1 MSKLTPLI
9 AAALLAA
16 AACSSAPTASVQH
29 SPSPVTGGLANGL
42 IAYVSDGGVG
52 VMDPATGKSRIVAP
66 FSRAALRVQGIVWGP
81 APGVDHP
88 VIYFTLHDDRT
99 PERRNIAG
107 VVPWDWIFR
116 VDPFA
121 GTIEPVAAS
130 QDSQSEGPIGL
141 VANSHYLAMSY
152 GCCTSYEVDALDLTR
167 AGAQVKALTRP
178 PAEPAFFT
186 EGIAPGNSGLIA
198 VRGAGTGAWYWLNAD
213 AGVLNPFPLKPG
225 PDDGPIAISPDG
237 TMAAVALP
245 SQGAL
250 LEPIN
255 SGLPIAS
262 PTPAATPSATPS
274 PVASTS
280 PKPSP
285 PSPVAPRHVNSRLLH
300 PDALSFSPDG
310 SELAMAVNLEIELY
324 RTGAPDGPP
333 ANHYLAGITGLWW
346 SAAMPSNTFADVK
359 PSPGPQPI
367 VDALLAATKLPAAAD
382 TAANRPITLVY
393 VWEFDSSR
401 ASPISSIA
409 DATQEVLSK
418 YPPAA
423 AGVVYHHWAASDTWA
438 LLGGCYRY
446 RVVITGSIAPVA
458 ATIGLTGSDLC
469 SARPPTP
476 SVKSTPT

>member
-1 MSKLTPLI
+1 MPRFI
-9 AAALLAA
+9 AALSAA
-16 AACSSAPTASVQH
+16 VVLAACSSATPAASAQH
-29 SPSPVTGGLANGL
+29 SPSPVTGALTNGL
-42 IAYVSDGGVG
+42 IAYIADGSGGVG
-52 VMDPATGKSRIVAP
+52 VLDPSTGKFKLVAP
-66 FSRAALRVQGIVWGP
+66 FTRGLFRVLGPVWGP

-152 GCCTSYEVDALDLTR
+152 GCCTSYEADALDLTK
-167 AGAQVKALTRP
+167 AGAPVKALTRP
-178 PAEPAFFT
+178 PAEPALFT
-186 EGIAPGNSGLIA
+186 EGIAPGDSGLIA

-213 AGVLNPFPLKPG
+213 AGVLNPFPIKPG

-262 PTPAATPSATPS
+262 STPSGAGRTPS
-274 PVASTS
+274 PVTSKSTS
-280 PKPSP
+280 PKPTP
-285 PSPVAPRHVNSRLLH
+285 IAPRHVNSRILH

-324 RTGAPDGPP
+324 KTAAADGPP
-333 ANHYLAGITGLWW
+333 AKHYLANITGLSW
-346 SAAMPSNTFADVK
+346 SAAMPNETFADVK
-359 PSPGPQPI
+359 TSPGPQPT

-382 TAANRPITLVY
+382 TPAKRPITQVY
-393 VWEFDSSR
+393 MWQFDSSKV
-401 ASPISSIA
+401 SPISSIT
-409 DATQEVLSK
+409 DPTQDVLSM
-418 YPPAA
+418 YPPMA
-423 AGVVYHHWAASDTWA
+423 AGVVYHHWAPSDTWA

-446 RVVITGSIAPVA
+446 RVVIAGSIAPVA

-469 SARPPTP
+469 SARPTP
-476 SVKSTPT
+476 SVKASPT

>member
-1 MSKLTPLI
+1 MRKFTALV

-16 AACSSAPTASVQH
+16 SCSRTPAASVQH

-52 VMDPATGKSRIVAP
+52 VMDPAAGTSKIVAP
-66 FSRAALRVQGIVWGP
+66 FSRAAFRVQGIAWGP

-88 VIYFTLHDDRT
+88 LIYFTLHDDR
-99 PERRNIAG
+99 PAERRNSVG
-107 VVPWDWIFR
+107 VVPYDWLFR
-116 VDPFA
+116 VDPFT
-121 GTIEPVAAS
+121 GTVEPVAAS

-141 VANSHYLAMSY
+141 VGNSHYLAMSY

-167 AGAQVKALTRP
+167 LGTPVKALTRP

-186 EGIAPGNSGLIA
+186 EGIAPADSGLIA
-198 VRGAGTGAWYWLNAD
+198 VRGAGTGAWYWLDAD
-213 AGVLNPFPLKPG
+213 AGVLHPFPLKPG

-237 TMAAVALP
+237 TMAAVALQ
-245 SQGAL
+245 SKGAL

-262 PTPAATPSATPS
+262 PMPSGTPG

-280 PKPSP
+280 PTPLP
-285 PSPVAPRHVNSRLLH
+285 ASPVAPKHVNSRILH

-333 ANHYLAGITGLWW
+333 ANHYLANITGLSW
-346 SAAMPSNTFADVK
+346 SAAIPTRTFADVK
-359 PSPGPQPI
+359 ASPGLQPT

-382 TAANRPITLVY
+382 TPANRPITQVY
-393 VWEFDSSR
+393 MWEFDSSKP
-401 ASPISSIA
+401 SPISSIS
-409 DATQEVLSK
+409 DATQDVLSK
-418 YPPAA
+418 YPPMA
-423 AGVVYHHWAASDTWA
+423 AGVVYHHWAPSDTWA
-438 LLGGCYRY
+438 LLGGCNRY

-458 ATIGLTGSDLC
+458 ATIGLTGGDLC
-469 SARPPTP
+469 SAKQASP
-476 SVKSTPT
+476 S

>member
-1 MSKLTPLI
+1 MPRFI
-9 AAALLAA
+9 AAVLAA
-16 AACSSAPTASVQH
+16 VALAACSGAPPAASVQH
-29 SPSPVTGGLANGL
+29 SPSPVTGALTNGL
-42 IAYVSDGGVG
+42 IAYIADGSGGVG
-52 VMDPATGKSRIVAP
+52 VLDPSTGKSKLVAP
-66 FSRAALRVQGIVWGP
+66 FTRGLFRVLGPVWGP

-116 VDPFA
+116 VDPFT

-152 GCCTSYEVDALDLTR
+152 GCCSSYEVDELDLTK
-167 AGAQVKALTRP
+167 AGASVKALTRP

-186 EGIAPGNSGLIA
+186 EGIAPGDSGLIA
-198 VRGAGTGAWYWLNAD
+198 VRGAGTGAWYWLDAD
-213 AGVLNPFPLKPG
+213 AGVLHPFPLKPG

-237 TMAAVALP
+237 TMAAVALQ

-262 PTPAATPSATPS
+262 PTPSGTPGGTPS

-285 PSPVAPRHVNSRLLH
+285 VAPKHVNSRILH
-300 PDALSFSPDG
+300 PDAVAFSPDG
-310 SELAMAVNLEIELY
+310 SELAMAANLEIELY
-324 RTGAPDGPP
+324 KTGAPDGPP
-333 ANHYLAGITGLWW
+333 A
-346 SAAMPSNTFADVK
+346 K
-359 PSPGPQPI
+359 
-367 VDALLAATKLPAAAD
+367 
-382 TAANRPITLVY
+382 RTLVY
-393 VWEFDSSR
+393 MWEFNSSKV
-401 ASPISSIA
+401 SPISSIT
-409 DATQEVLSK
+409 DGTPEGLSK
-418 YPPAA
+418 YPPMA
-423 AGVVYHHWAASDTWA
+423 AGVVYHHWAPSDTWA

-458 ATIGLTGSDLC
+458 ATIRLTGSDLC
-469 SARPPTP
+469 SARPTP
-476 SVKSTPT
+476 SVKASPT